1 MSKLS
6 EEQASRLH
14 TVRYGERESVFTD
27 PVPIGSVERDWD
39 ERRRSQL
46 ETERWE
52 RLDRRVER
60 YALLVIFFIGAIS
73 SIVFAAPGP
82 QLAISAL
89 AGLRLR
95 ALNGREG
102 ASIWDWLIRRQARG

>member
-1 MSKLS
+1 
-6 EEQASRLH
+6 
-14 TVRYGERESVFTD
+14 VFTD
-27 PVPIGSVERDWD
+27 PHGGEPGERKLAPTPAAVLERDWD

-60 YALLVIFFIGAIS
+60 YALLVIFFLGAVATIAS
-73 SIVFAAPGP
+73 PGAPI
-82 QLAISAL
+82 AILVL
-89 AGLRLR
+89 AGLRLQ

-102 ASIWDWLIRRQARG
+102 ASIWDWLIRRQAGG

>member
-1 MSKLS
+1 M
-6 EEQASRLH
+6 
-14 TVRYGERESVFTD
+14 FTD
-27 PVPIGSVERDWD
+27 PGGEPSIGEQGGTSSVPIPVAGVERDWD

-60 YALLVIFFIGAIS
+60 YVLLVIFFIGALTGI
-73 SIVFAAPGP
+73 FLAGPGP
-82 QLAISAL
+82 QLALSVL

-102 ASIWDWLIRRQARG
+102 ASIWDWLIRRTESGS

>member
-1 MSKLS
+1 M
-6 EEQASRLH
+6 
-14 TVRYGERESVFTD
+14 FTD
-27 PVPIGSVERDWD
+27 PCGEPVPSVERDWD

-60 YALLVIFFIGAIS
+60 YALLVIFFLGA
-73 SIVFAAPGP
+73 VAALVLAAPGAP
-82 QLAISAL
+82 VAISVL

-102 ASIWDWLIRRQARG
+102 ASIWDWLIRRQESA

>member
-1 MSKLS
+1 
-6 EEQASRLH
+6 
-14 TVRYGERESVFTD
+14 VFTD
-27 PVPIGSVERDWD
+27 PGGEPAIGEQGEQSSAPIPVAGVERDWD

-60 YALLVIFFIGAIS
+60 YALLVIFFIGAIGG
-73 SIVFAAPGP
+73 IVLAAPGP
-82 QLAISAL
+82 QLAISVL

-95 ALNGREG
+95 ALNDREG
-102 ASIWDWLIRRQARG
+102 ASIWDWLIRRQMGG

>member
-1 MSKLS
+1 VFA
-6 EEQASRLH
+6 EP
-14 TVRYGERESVFTD
+14 YGE
-27 PVPIGSVERDWD
+27 PIGVDPTKRLPPPGSAAGIERDWD

-60 YALLVIFFIGAIS
+60 YALLVVFFLGAVATIAA
-73 SIVFAAPGP
+73 AAPGAP
-82 QLAISAL
+82 VAISVL

-95 ALNGREG
+95 ALNGHEVT
-102 ASIWDWLIRRQARG
+102 SFWDWLIQRRETRGRGT

>member
-1 MSKLS
+1 
-6 EEQASRLH
+6 
-14 TVRYGERESVFTD
+14 VFTD
-27 PVPIGSVERDWD
+27 KHGEPCSPESGEQPPTPVPFTGAERDRD

-60 YALLVIFFIGAIS
+60 YALLAIFFLGA
-73 SIVFAAPGP
+73 VAAVVLAAPGAP
-82 QLAISAL
+82 VAISVL

-95 ALNGREG
+95 AVSGRSA
-102 ASIWDWLIRRQARG
+102 ASIWDWLILRQEGKPHG